1 MHTPIA
7 RRSCPLSRHRPRTSR
22 DVWRLVR
29 VGLTLLLLAGCGE
42 ATPGVPGTLEWDRI
56 TRVAEVS
63 EPVQR
68 WLVTEGERVTA
79 GQPLLTLDP
88 RRLDARLAQARGQLD
103 EARAALAE
111 ARQGPRRETI
121 AAARAD
127 LARARAAQTLA
138 ESDYQ
143 RSQRLFQ
150 RRALASAE
158 LDQALALR
166 DQRRAEADA
175 LAARLE
181 ELLRGE
187 RPERIAAAAAA
198 VDAAQ
203 AHVDDM
209 QIDRDRLVVTAPRD
223 GRVDDLPFRPGDQP
237 PAGAPLVSLLV
248 GEAPYARFYVPADRR
263 ATLAVGDPVTVHV
276 TGIARPF
283 AARVERL
290 AREPAFTPY
299 YALAGDDA
307 SRLVYLARAR
317 LTDTAAE
324 RLVAGLPVRV
334 ELDGE
339 R

>member
-1 MHTPIA
+1 M
-7 RRSCPLSRHRPRTSR
+7 
-22 DVWRLVR
+22 WRLVR
-29 VGLTLLLLAGCGE
+29 VGLAMLLLGGCGE
-42 ATPGVPGTLEWDRI
+42 SAPGLPGTLEWDRI

-68 WLVTEGERVTA
+68 WLVAEGERVTA

-88 RRLDARLAQARGQLD
+88 RRLDARLAQAEGELD
-103 EARAALAE
+103 GARAALAE

-138 ESDYQ
+138 DADYR
-143 RSQRLFQ
+143 RSLRLFQ
-150 RRALASAE
+150 RQALASAE

-187 RPERIAAAAAA
+187 RPERIAAATAAVAAA
-198 VDAAQ
+198 R
-203 AHVDDM
+203 AHVDDLRV
-209 QIDRDRLVVTAPRD
+209 DRERLVVTAPRD

-237 PAGAPLVSLLV
+237 PAGATLVSLLV
-248 GEAPYARFYVPADRR
+248 GDAPYARFYVPVGRR

-276 TGIARPF
+276 TGLDTPF
-283 AARVERL
+283 AARVESL

-317 LTDTAAE
+317 LSDAAAS
-324 RLVAGLPVRV
+324 RLAAGLPVRV
-334 ELDGE
+334 ELGRE
-339 R
+339 P